1 MNASFGVFEIYIF
14 RGGLKMKKPYVTFEL
29 VVLQVV
35 ANDIVRTS
43 LDFADTTVMGVD
55 NASYWDEAW

>member
-1 MNASFGVFEIYIF
+1 
-14 RGGLKMKKPYVTFEL
+14 MKKPYVTLEL

-55 NASYWDEAW
+55 NAGYWDEAW